1 MLRRMDL
8 TRMNDRREKSFQI
21 VSTKRAAM
29 DVMST
34 DGTSTAMLPDVEV
47 VQQRTQTSSASAQGR
62 SRRELCG
69 GANHVSRV

>member
-8 TRMNDRREKSFQI
+8 TRMNDRSEKSFQI

-34 DGTSTAMLPDVEV
+34 DGTSTAMMSDVDVAQQKPPDVV
-47 VQQRTQTSSASAQGR
+47 GKRPGPQPS
-62 SRRELCG
+62 
-69 GANHVSRV
+69 GALWRGQPS